1 MRLSLA
7 IAFLTVSTTGA
18 FAPAWGVTRS
28 QVRSFLS
35 TVEADAEVAAKESQ
49 QSAAAAAAAAA
60 PSGPLTGAEINARL
74 EAQLEKLR
82 EKDAT
87 SPLLSKAVRE
97 CSLCSIRFLR
107 CYCSDVSR
115 SSIR

>member
-35 TVEADAEVAAKESQ
+35 TVEADAEVAAIESQ
-49 QSAAAAAAAAA
+49 QSAAAAA